1 MPAVSIT
8 ASCREPTEP
17 LHQRYCAQPITL
29 TQVNSIPR
37 KTRHPFCAPESIS
50 ISQADRSHLLEATK
64 QSTLVAFC
72 PMVARKMPHVLLAAK
87 DA

>member
-1 MPAVSIT
+1 
-8 ASCREPTEP
+8 
-17 LHQRYCAQPITL
+17 
-29 TQVNSIPR
+29 VNSIPR

-72 PMVARKMPHVLLAAK
+72 PMVARKMHHVLFGGKKRLHDLPPLGQINAAPG
-87 DA
+87 AAPNSAA